1 MKKIKKIL
9 MALAICS
16 VSFIAVGCSS
26 KSDNDNNNNNNNNNT
41 NNNQKKENTISAE
54 ELSNKI
60 LEASKAVKSTKVK
73 VQSKVKV
80 IFLEKEQLVIQKLN
94 QQFH

>member
-26 KSDNDNNNNNNNNNT
+26 KSDNNNNNNNNT
-41 NNNQKKENTISAE
+41 NNNQKK
-54 ELSNKI
+54 KI
-60 LEASKAVKSTKVK
+60 
-73 VQSKVKV
+73 QY
-80 IFLEKEQLVIQKLN
+80 QLKNFQIK
-94 QQFH
+94 F

>member
-16 VSFIAVGCSS
+16 VSLIAVGCSS
-26 KSDNDNNNNNNNNNT
+26 KSDNDNNNNNNNT

-73 VQSKVKV
+73 VQSKVKSD
-80 IFLEKEQLVIQKLN
+80 IFGKGATCNSEIESTISL
-94 QQFH
+94 

>member
-26 KSDNDNNNNNNNNNT
+26 KSDNNNNNNNNT

-73 VQSKVKV
+73 V
-80 IFLEKEQLVIQKLN
+80 
-94 QQFH
+94 

>member
-26 KSDNDNNNNNNNNNT
+26 KSDNNNNNNNNNNNT
-41 NNNQKKENTISAE
+41 NNNQKKEKKE
-54 ELSNKI
+54 FYKKLY
-60 LEASKAVKSTKVK
+60 EAFKK
-73 VQSKVKV
+73 
-80 IFLEKEQLVIQKLN
+80 
-94 QQFH
+94 